1 MAVTAAGTTRLAA
14 FWIIAALTAACGSSP
29 RQPHQYCSLE
39 PGMTTRQLTECGCLL
54 HESGGLASASVALAA
69 GGPDVET
76 IFIVNYICPLG
87 EKGVARVSVTNGVAD
102 SVYY

>member
-1 MAVTAAGTTRLAA
+1 MALPGTGVARRAALCM
-14 FWIIAALTAACGSSP
+14 IAALTASCGSSP
-29 RQPHQYCSLE
+29 RQPHQYCTLQ
-39 PGMTTRQLTECGCLL
+39 PGMTTQQLVACGCLL
-54 HESGGLASASVALAA
+54 HESGGLASASMALAA